1 MSGHQDFKGREI
13 MLRRRMPFR
22 HVAFA
27 TLLGVGGGIYIYR
40 PYYELQMKTSE
51 QQKEDVPKKDS
62 EKDNSS

>member
-1 MSGHQDFKGREI
+1 

-40 PYYELQMKTSE
+40 PYFDLQMKTSE
-51 QQKEDVPKKDS
+51 QQKEDVSKKDS